1 MIVKPVGQSISTGRV
16 VPLFDYERVMFGR
29 GRWLIY
35 LGGFP
40 HGGSKAGEATGATGT
55 ATW

>member
-1 MIVKPVGQSISTGRV
+1 MIAKPVGQSISTGRV